1 MTEGKLPKEL
11 LVMAALPVPDAER
24 REKALGYAEVLIKHY
39 EDRIAGKITPSD
51 FKASIEKF
59 ADSILRLTQPL
70 PEIPLAKVPDR
81 LQDFGE
87 DEHIWNEACETQ
99 LDLCLETLRKAGYE
113 EKK

>member
-1 MTEGKLPKEL
+1 MTTEYQRVREEL
-11 LVMAALPVPDAER
+11 LEIIGNIKV
-24 REKALGYAEVLIKHY
+24 AEVIGH
-39 EDRIAGKITPSD
+39 
-51 FKASIEKF
+51 SIGVGKF